1 MGAMIMAKRK
11 PTSNLTGQL
20 DMFGDWL
27 QNEKP
32 MPVLTDE
39 FSVPLPETSAVEPVA
54 ANANLAPQT
63 RTKRNSAHGNNQTE
77 TAPVEVV
84 HVQDRPPRLQSR
96 AFRGHGRNLGDL
108 DARALLRAPDLAELL
123 GLTLSTL
130 AKLRCSGKGPPF
142 YKLTNQTVGYKQ
154 EEVMAWLS
162 ERRRESTWTI
172 KAR

>member
-1 MGAMIMAKRK
+1 MIMAKRK
-11 PTSNLTGQL
+11 PAASLAGQL
-20 DMFGDWL
+20 DMFGDWP
-27 QNEKP
+27 QNEE
-32 MPVLTDE
+32 PVPEPKGE
-39 FSVPLPETSAVEPVA
+39 FAVPLPKTSAVEPVA
-54 ANANLAPQT
+54 ANANSAPPA
-63 RTKRNSAHGNNQTE
+63 RAKRNSPPSDTQPE
-77 TAPVEVV
+77 TPTIVAVD
-84 HVQDRPPRLQSR
+84 VQDRPPRLQSR